1 MFPSDGEWCE
11 DLQCESGVV
20 VTSTLDKVY
29 LCLNPAP
36 DFSVSCYTFQW
47 QTKSWSKLFTTEENT
62 DKILMLSLSGDER

>member
-1 MFPSDGEWCE
+1 M
-11 DLQCESGVV
+11 
-20 VTSTLDKVY
+20 TSSLDKVY
-29 LCLNPAP
+29 LCLNQAP